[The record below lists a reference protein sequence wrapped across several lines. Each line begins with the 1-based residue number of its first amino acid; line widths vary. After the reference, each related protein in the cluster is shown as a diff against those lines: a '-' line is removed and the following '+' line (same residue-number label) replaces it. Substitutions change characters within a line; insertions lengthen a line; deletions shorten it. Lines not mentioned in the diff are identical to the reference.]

1 MKTATPSVPT
11 LLEIESSPLGND
23 ASISRQLTGE
33 YVRQWRQAHPSGS
46 VITRDLSANP
56 PPLITAQW
64 IGASFTPEEARTA
77 EQRETLALSD
87 ILVAELEAAD
97 EYVIGVPMHN
107 FTIASVLRLWID
119 QVARPDKTF
128 AYVNGRPVG
137 TLKGKKATFLVA
149 SGGVYGPGSA
159 MASFNFVEPY
169 LRTFFG
175 FLGVTEVQA
184 YAAGGASAVN
194 HGEVDRATYLH
205 PHLAAVQE
213 LFPVAA

>member
-1 MKTATPSVPT
+1 MPT
-11 LLEIESSPLGND
+11 LLHIDSSPLGA
-23 ASISRQLTGE
+23 ASISRHLSEEFVQNWQRRYPDGKI
-33 YVRQWRQAHPSGS
+33 
-46 VITRDLSANP
+46 ITRDLSANP
-56 PPLITAQW
+56 PPPITAEW
-64 IGASFTPEEARTA
+64 IVASFTPEEALTPA
-77 EQRETLALSD
+77 QRETLALSD
-87 ILVAELEAAD
+87 TLVAELDAAD

-119 QVARPDKTF
+119 QVARAGKTF
-128 AYVNGRPVG
+128 AYVDGRPVG

-159 MASFNFVEPY
+159 VASYNFVEPY

-175 FLGVTEVQA
+175 FLGVTDAQS

-194 HGEVDRATYLH
+194 HGAVDRDTFLH
-205 PHLAAVQE
+205 PHLSAVQA